1 MRAQRS
7 CETSSY
13 VHRAWPLS
21 IRRRQKPRPPWFQ
34 PPAQALPW
42 MSLPHQRKLGSFAD
56 DQVGAWVSLPQGPRK
71 PIEPAALAVLAGTG
85 VEADSAASETTGV
98 LRGRPGPRF
107 GLASAGASAAS
118 AFTFRGRPGP
128 RFTGEAEVVLSAV
141 FFGASEASA
150 ALVSATSLSLIIY
163 ACCTF
168 SQSLRKESRPPI
180 DQRVLHHLLQN
191 SEGNGR
197 DVGAHESSLRN
208 MIRRAN
214 RSGDDL
220 QPARH

>member
-1 MRAQRS
+1 MRASEASASDARS
-7 CETSSY
+7 ALLRDVVLRAASLAAFDSPSAGASPALVSAARTGAPLDEPSASTRTGFFRGRPGRRFGFSSAGASEAD
-13 VHRAWPLS
+13 RA
-21 IRRRQKPRPPWFQ
+21 
-34 PPAQALPW
+34 
-42 MSLPHQRKLGSFAD
+42 
-56 DQVGAWVSLPQGPRK
+56 
-71 PIEPAALAVLAGTG
+71 AALAALAGAG

-118 AFTFRGRPGP
+118 VFTFRGRPGP

-168 SQSLRKESRPPI
+168 SQSLRKESRPRSVRGCCTIFFRTPKGTVAMSAPI
-180 DQRVLHHLLQN
+180 
-191 SEGNGR
+191 
-197 DVGAHESSLRN
+197 
-208 MIRRAN
+208 RA
-214 RSGDDL
+214 
-220 QPARH
+220 ACVT